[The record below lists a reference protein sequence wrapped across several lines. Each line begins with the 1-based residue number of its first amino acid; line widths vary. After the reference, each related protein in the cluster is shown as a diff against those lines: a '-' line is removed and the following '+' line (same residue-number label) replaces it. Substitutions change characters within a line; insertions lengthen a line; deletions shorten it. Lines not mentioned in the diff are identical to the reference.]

1 MNLGTNSTMDVP
13 STVTNETSNEKEDY
27 CRPRPLSEAYSVPP
41 IARPVTILI
50 PSPQT
55 ASTSSTTTNTLVA
68 NYSIVPTPTPVI
80 NYQLPSTPTS
90 VTSNG
95 LDTSFQGYMKMH
107 ATGKYS
113 ELLHTHIIHEH
124 YYYYIIIITYNLQIL
139 SPRILFTITLAS
151 ILIFISM

>member
-1 MNLGTNSTMDVP
+1 MSSTTDVP

-41 IARPVTILI
+41 IARPVTILM
-50 PSPQT
+50 PSVQT
-55 ASTSSTTTNTLVA
+55 ASTSSTTTNALVA

-80 NYQLPSTPTS
+80 NYQLSSTPMTS

-95 LDTSFQGYMKMH
+95 SDTSFQGYMKMH

-113 ELLHTHIIHEH
+113 ELLYTYNIHE
-124 YYYYIIIITYNLQIL
+124 
-139 SPRILFTITLAS
+139 
-151 ILIFISM
+151 